1 MKSASQLSIYI
12 HIPFCVSKCRY
23 CDFYSTKYDS
33 SLADRYIDALA
44 VEWDLVCREKR
55 LNAPQIVTVYFG
67 GGTPSLLSLNQW
79 EKIGGSLLSRFNRDF
94 LVEFSV
100 ECNPD
105 SFSAEKASLLLQL
118 GVNRLTFGVQ
128 SLCDRELRAAGRV
141 HDAQTALNVLHQQCL
156 KKFHSVG
163 VDLIYG
169 LPGQSINSLSMTL
182 QKLTASEYVNH
193 FSAYELTIAEST
205 TFGRHRKILPL
216 PDEDTVYEMTSVV
229 REYLLQKGFEQYEI
243 SNFARKNHRCF
254 HNEAYW
260 DHQSYIGLG
269 CAAHSYLHPYRWANV
284 SDLGEYLEKI
294 SQNKLPRSFS
304 EFIDTETLAK
314 EMLFLGLRR
323 SDGIDI
329 RVFEERTGKE
339 FSSLVDMK
347 KIEKFISMGW
357 LQYRNSVFLVTSS
370 GLLFAD
376 TMARELF

>member
-23 CDFYSTKYDS
+23 CDFYSTKYDN
-33 SLADRYIDALA
+33 SLADLYIDALA
-44 VEWDLVCREKR
+44 VEWDLVCREKQITE
-55 LNAPQIVTVYFG
+55 PQIVTVYFG
-67 GGTPSLLSLNQW
+67 GGTPSLLSLKQW
-79 EKIGGSLLSRFNRDF
+79 MKIGDSLLSRFNLDS

-105 SFSAEKASLLLQL
+105 SFSAELASLLFQL
-118 GVNRLTFGVQ
+118 GVNRVTFGVQ
-128 SLCDRELRAAGRV
+128 SLCDRELKAAGRV

-156 KKFHSVG
+156 KNFHSVG

-169 LPGQSINSLSMTL
+169 LPGQSIDSLSMTL

-193 FSAYELTIAEST
+193 CSAYELTIAEST
-205 TFGRHRKILPL
+205 AFGRHRRIFPF
-216 PDEDTVYEMTSVV
+216 PDEDTVYDMTTVV
-229 REYLLQKGFEQYEI
+229 IDYLLQEGFEQYEI
-243 SNFARKNHRCF
+243 SNFARKNHRSL
-254 HNEAYW
+254 HNETYW
-260 DHQSYIGLG
+260 DHRNYIGLG

-284 SDLGEYLEKI
+284 SDLGEYLQKI
-294 SQNKLPRSFS
+294 SQNELPRSFS

-329 RVFEERTGKE
+329 EVFEERTGKE
-339 FSSLVDMK
+339 FSTLVDMK
-347 KIEKFISMGW
+347 KIEKFICMGW
-357 LQYRNSVFLVTSS
+357 LQYRNSVYLVTPS